1 MDRSE
6 VVKEAAEKLHAEL
19 LALGV
24 DVILDDRGERPGAMF
39 ADWELIGVPHRVV
52 LSDRGLKE
60 GQVEYQ
66 HRRDTELTAVRQ
78 VWHHA
83 RRAEDQG
90 HRDETTARACA
101 SRHRYGRCFWLFS
114 KKVTTKNSA
123 YGEVMNTMSNIHST
137 TAKLLI
143 NGKFTESNTT
153 EWQDILN
160 PATQEVL
167 GRVPMATLDE
177 VDAAIAAAHEAF
189 KTWRLT
195 PIQARMRIMLKLQDL
210 IRDNMKDIAR
220 VLTAEQGKTLA
231 DAEGDIQ
238 RGLEVVEH
246 ACSIGTLQMGE
257 YIEGVAR
264 GVDTYT
270 VQQPLG
276 VCAGITP
283 FNFPAMIPLWM
294 FPMAIVCGNTFVL
307 KPSEQD
313 PLSTMM
319 LVELAVQAG
328 VPAGVLNV
336 VHGGKEVVDR
346 LCTHQDIKAISFVG
360 STAVGTHVYNL
371 AGQHAKRVQ
380 SMMGAKNHVVVM
392 PDANKEQTL
401 NALVGAA
408 FGAAGQRCMALSVAV
423 MVGETKNWI
432 DELVEKAK
440 TLKVNAGHEPQTD
453 IGPVISPRAKARV
466 IDLINSGVEQGAQL
480 LLDGRDVKVAG
491 YEHGNFV
498 GATIFNQVTTDMRI
512 YTEEIFGPVLA
523 IIHVDTLEQAMELVN
538 ANPFGN
544 GVGLFTQS
552 GAIARTFQNNIDIGQ
567 VGINIPIPVPVP
579 FFSFTGSRGSKLGDL
594 GPYGKQA
601 VQFYTQTKTITSRW
615 FEDTQE
621 KGEVNTTISLR

>member
-1 MDRSE
+1 MN
-6 VVKEAAEKLHAEL
+6 A
-19 LALGV
+19 
-24 DVILDDRGERPGAMF
+24 I
-39 ADWELIGVPHRVV
+39 
-52 LSDRGLKE
+52 
-60 GQVEYQ
+60 
-66 HRRDTELTAVRQ
+66 
-78 VWHHA
+78 HHP
-83 RRAEDQG
+83 QQSTG
-90 HRDETTARACA
+90 
-101 SRHRYGRCFWLFS
+101 F
-114 KKVTTKNSA
+114 
-123 YGEVMNTMSNIHST
+123 T

-143 NGKFTESNTT
+143 NGEFVESTT
-153 EWQDILN
+153 SDWQDIVN

-167 GRVPMATLDE
+167 GRVPFATAEE
-177 VDAAIAAAHEAF
+177 VNAAIAAAQNALAS
-189 KTWRLT
+189 WRQT

-210 IRDNMKDIAR
+210 IRNNLKSIAQ

-319 LVELAVQAG
+319 LVELAIEAG
-328 VPAGVLNV
+328 IPAGVLNV
-336 VHGGKEVVDR
+336 VHGGKEVVDL
-346 LCTHQDIKAISFVG
+346 LCTHHDIKAISFVG
-360 STAVGTHVYNL
+360 STAVGTHVYQL
-371 AGQHAKRVQ
+371 AGQHGKRVQ

-408 FGAAGQRCMALSVAV
+408 FGAAGQRCMALSVAI
-423 MVGETKNWI
+423 MVGEAQHWV
-432 DELVEKAK
+432 DELVNKAK
-440 TLKVNAGHEPQTD
+440 TLKVNAGHEPNTD
-453 IGPVISPRAKARV
+453 VGPVISTRAKARV
-466 IDLINSGVEQGAQL
+466 IDLINSGVEQGAKL
-480 LLDGRDVKVAG
+480 LLDGRDVQVSG
-491 YEHGNFV
+491 YEQGNFV
-498 GATIFNQVTTDMRI
+498 GPTIFNQVTTDMRI
-512 YTEEIFGPVLA
+512 YQEEVFGPVLA
-523 IIHVDTLEQAMELVN
+523 IMHVDTLEQAIALIN

-544 GVGLFTQS
+544 GVGLFTQN
-552 GAIARTFQNNIDIGQ
+552 GHTARIFQHQIDIGQ

-615 FEDTQE
+615 FEDDQE
-621 KGEVNTTISLR
+621 TSGVNTTISLR